1 MNRKQAIKEAREYLM
16 FNKDEQKA
24 LDILKTVYPVHRQ
37 AKNRLK
43 KLLNELHPKDNDW
56 KQARELVKTPPESW
70 GWLEVPNSVIEK
82 YFMVLNQNEKRSK
95 KL

>member
-37 AKNRLK
+37 AKI
-43 KLLNELHPKDNDW
+43 D
-56 KQARELVKTPPESW
+56 
-70 GWLEVPNSVIEK
+70 
-82 YFMVLNQNEKRSK
+82 
-95 KL
+95 

>member
-16 FNKDEQKA
+16 FSKDEQKA
-24 LDILKTVYPVHRQ
+24 LETLRIVYPVHRQ

-43 KLLNELHPKDNDW
+43 KLLTELYPKDNDW
-56 KQARELVKTPPESW
+56 KQARKLIKNPPESW
-70 GWLEVPNSVIEK
+70 NWLKISNSVIQK

-95 KL
+95 KV

>member
-1 MNRKQAIKEAREYLM
+1 MNRKQAIKEAEEHLM

-43 KLLNELHPKDNDW
+43 KLLTELYTKDNDW
-56 KQARELVKTPPESW
+56 KQARKLIKNPPESW
-70 GWLEVPNSVIEK
+70 GWLSISNSVIQK

-95 KL
+95 KV